1 MLNET
6 FINEDWKDITGYEG
20 MYQVS
25 NCGRVKSLDRIV
37 KGGYSGSYVRKG
49 ALKKQS
55 ADEEGY
61 LNICLY
67 KDGKPNMFRVHRLVA
82 EAFIPNPENLPQVNH
97 KDGDKLNNNVEN
109 LEWCNNSQNQKHACQ
124 FGLRKTKLS
133 KDDKEFIC
141 KSYIPRDRE
150 FGTRGLARKFN
161 VAQSSIRQVLKE
173 R

>member
-1 MLNET
+1 MSMNKELWLP
-6 FINEDWKDITGYEG
+6 IKGYEG
-20 MYQVS
+20 LYEVS
-25 NCGRVKSLDRIV
+25 NTGYVKSVVKNRIIECCKST
-37 KGGYSGSYVRKG
+37 KGYRRVCLCKNKTHKFKG
-49 ALKKQS
+49 
-55 ADEEGY
+55 
-61 LNICLY
+61 I
-67 KDGKPNMFRVHRLVA
+67 HRLVA
-82 EAFIPNPENLPQVNH
+82 EAFISNPENLPQVNH

-141 KSYIPRDRE
+141 KSYIPRDGE